1 MGCEGIS
8 KLHHSNRAIP
18 MAQNRRNQSGA
29 VRFVPALKAVLLCS
43 LIGGFCVGYVLQ
55 KNKIFELGQQI
66 GQRQQK
72 LERLKKENQILA
84 DRLSTMQLPQRLAER
99 VRDLRLGL
107 VPPAPSQ
114 VIWITETSPAQ
125 SNTNAAAL
133 YYAQGRRGS
142 TANP

>member
-1 MGCEGIS
+1 
-8 KLHHSNRAIP
+8 
-18 MAQNRRNQSGA
+18 MANNRRNQSGA
-29 VRFVPALKAVLLCS
+29 VRFVPALKAVLLCA

-72 LERLKKENQILA
+72 LERMKKENQILS
-84 DRLSTMQLPQRLAER
+84 DRLSGMQLPQRLAER
-99 VRDLRLGL
+99 VRELRLGL

-114 VIWITETSPAQ
+114 VIWITEPAPLPL
-125 SNTNAAAL
+125 NTNAAAL

>member
-1 MGCEGIS
+1 
-8 KLHHSNRAIP
+8 
-18 MAQNRRNQSGA
+18 MARNRRTQSGA

-43 LIGGFCVGYVLQ
+43 LICGIVVGYVLQ

-72 LERLKKENQILA
+72 LERLKKENQLLA
-84 DRLSTMQLPQRLAER
+84 DRLATMQLPQRLAER

-107 VPPAPSQ
+107 AKTQPSQ
-114 VIWITETSPAQ
+114 IIWITEPSPTQTA
-125 SNTNAAAL
+125 TNAVGL